1 MIMALMACMYMGT
14 IHSEVMCNVSE
25 SYGRLTQLRNPYS
38 GVIEQTLGR
47 SAKIL
52 SRGLLSALTIC
63 FNVVYLLISAEFIV
77 IVVNDLFPSLK
88 SVYEFR
94 IWLLIFAIC
103 LIPMTWLGTPKE
115 FWGVALGATL
125 SMVTGSVL
133 LVYIVWIDKNK
144 NLSEVTQRDITV
156 ASFFTGFGT
165 IFFAYNANPFYPNIQ
180 SDMTD
185 QRMFSKA
192 IKFSSVLV
200 SLVYI
205 PVALTGFLAY
215 GDNIKDNI
223 VDNIFEEHSRGHGYI
238 SHRVIC
244 YIILVMFAGHFIF
257 AYSLIFN
264 VTAQEAEEYFQIPR
278 GKNNILDHLGPEEA
292 I

>member
-1 MIMALMACMYMGT
+1 
-14 IHSEVMCNVSE
+14 
-25 SYGRLTQLRNPYS
+25 
-38 GVIEQTLGR
+38 
-47 SAKIL
+47 
-52 SRGLLSALTIC
+52 
-63 FNVVYLLISAEFIV
+63 
-77 IVVNDLFPSLK
+77 
-88 SVYEFR
+88 
-94 IWLLIFAIC
+94 
-103 LIPMTWLGTPKE
+103 
-115 FWGVALGATL
+115 
-125 SMVTGSVL
+125 
-133 LVYIVWIDKNK
+133 
-144 NLSEVTQRDITV
+144 
-156 ASFFTGFGT
+156 
-165 IFFAYNANPFYPNIQ
+165 
-180 SDMTD
+180 MTD

>member
-1 MIMALMACMYMGT
+1 MGT

-125 SMVTGSVL
+125 SMVIGSVL
-133 LVYIVWIDKNK
+133 LVYIVWIDKSK

-180 SDMTD
+180 SDMAD

-223 VDNIFEEHSRGHGYI
+223 VDNIF
-238 SHRVIC
+238 
-244 YIILVMFAGHFIF
+244 
-257 AYSLIFN
+257 
-264 VTAQEAEEYFQIPR
+264 
-278 GKNNILDHLGPEEA
+278 
-292 I
+292 